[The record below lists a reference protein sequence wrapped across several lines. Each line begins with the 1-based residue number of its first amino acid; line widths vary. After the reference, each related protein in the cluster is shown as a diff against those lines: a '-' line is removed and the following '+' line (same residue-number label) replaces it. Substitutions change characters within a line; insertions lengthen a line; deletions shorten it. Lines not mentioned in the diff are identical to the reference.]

1 MRDATDKRYFCV
13 KEVLEPAVKLART
26 DPRFNEAEQTCLL
39 DYELIC
45 SSVKYDKLYCCDFD
59 VIGDVVYGSSEGIY
73 GDIYLYGSWNK
84 DAKGNPFRSR
94 MRVYSLKTLETSKEA
109 YIGMGMLVT
118 LICFYANEFIRTHLD
133 RFD

>member
-1 MRDATDKRYFCV
+1 MRDVNEKRYLSV
-13 KEVLEPAVKLART
+13 SDVMESAVKLART
-26 DPRFNEAEQTCLL
+26 DPRFAEAEKNCPL
-39 DYELIC
+39 DYDLLC
-45 SSVKYDKLYCCDFD
+45 SSVKYDKLHCCDFD

-84 DAKGNPFRSR
+84 DMKDEPFRSR
-94 MRVYSLKTLETSKEA
+94 MRVYSLKTLEASKEA

-118 LICFYANEFIRTHLD
+118 LICYYANEFIRTHLD